1 MRISAWSSDVCSS
14 DLLFKHFP
22 GLFLQFGGL
31 DRSEAAILDFASR
44 FGRLGVL
51 DRTRLCNVADG
62 DGHQRRV
69 IAEPVSFWQAAIDR
83 MKLAIAAWQVC
94 TGDTRATSED
104 LVRWAEMLK
113 LEKNALKKWAD
124 RDGPAGAAARSEE
137 HT

>member
-1 MRISAWSSDVCSS
+1 MP
-14 DLLFKHFP
+14 DLIPSFTQVVVDSERGYSIVEVDDERGAVERCVTAFEPAELWLAANYTTRGARNFDLFKHFP

-83 MKLAIAAWQVC
+83 MKL
-94 TGDTRATSED
+94 
-104 LVRWAEMLK
+104 
-113 LEKNALKKWAD
+113 
-124 RDGPAGAAARSEE
+124 RSEE
-137 HT
+137 DTSEL